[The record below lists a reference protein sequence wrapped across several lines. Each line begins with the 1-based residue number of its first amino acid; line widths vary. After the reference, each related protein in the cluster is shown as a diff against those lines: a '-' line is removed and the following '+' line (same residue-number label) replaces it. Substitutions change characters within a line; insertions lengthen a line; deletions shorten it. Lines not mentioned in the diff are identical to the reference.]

1 MVYTK
6 SSEVKT
12 MPKAVRIIAL
22 IMAIL
27 MGVSAIGMIAM
38 YISAE
43 TCEGIGI
50 SASLSS
56 MEKENESCVIAT
68 ASDLALFASAPC
80 LI

>member
-1 MVYTK
+1 
-6 SSEVKT
+6 

-43 TCEGIGI
+43 TCDGIGI

-68 ASDLALFASAPC
+68 VTDLALFASAPY
-80 LI
+80 LV

>member
-1 MVYTK
+1 
-6 SSEVKT
+6 

-43 TCEGIGI
+43 TCAEIGI
-50 SASLSS
+50 SASLSC
-56 MEKENESCVIAT
+56 KESENNVCLIAT
-68 ASDLALFASAPC
+68 ASDLALLVSAPC